1 VKVRVLP
8 LQQFWLKRIRRLPGI
23 VPFGIESLR
32 KKMPGIR
39 GIQKGETDITQ
50 ETIEFRT
57 VTMAN
62 SGRTGGQESSTGD
75 APGRGK

>member
-32 KKMPGIR
+32 KKLPGIR
-39 GIQKGETDITQ
+39 GIQKGETDIYAGNHLIQ
-50 ETIEFRT
+50 KGNNR
-57 VTMAN
+57 
-62 SGRTGGQESSTGD
+62 Q
-75 APGRGK
+75 